1 VSTYASPVFWQS
13 LCAKKISILCFKTKD
28 DVNTPICHNYNC
40 SKGDDKH
47 ASAIYFSKNDDKIL
61 IICFFILRAMIIM
74 HRP

>member
-1 VSTYASPVFWQS
+1 MPLLFFGKACVP
-13 LCAKKISILCFKTKD
+13 KKISILCFKTKG

-61 IICFFILRAMIIM
+61 IIRFFILRAMINM